1 MLKKIIHRPVLATVI
16 SVILVILGLVGL
28 TQLPMAQFPDIA
40 PPSVVVQASYPGG
53 NAETVLKSVVT
64 PLEEVINGV
73 ENMTHIES
81 TASNDG
87 TAMVT
92 VFFDLETDPDQAAVN
107 VQNRV
112 AQVQGILPAEVLQA
126 GVITQKEQRGM
137 IMVVDLISD
146 DATLYDETFVQ
157 NYARINMVRALK
169 RIKGVGNVQIFGEKD
184 YAMRVWLDPHKLAS
198 RKLTPSDIE
207 RAIQNQSME
216 VAAGNLGQNAGG
228 AVQYTLTYSGK
239 FNTPEQFEKIV
250 VQADPQG
257 NVLYLKDVARIE
269 FGSVAYDEENK
280 INGKEAVTMAIF
292 QTKGSNA
299 NQIQEE
305 VYRVID
311 ELSPELPK
319 GLRYHVTFAN
329 KTQLD
334 ESINQVKA
342 TLIEAFI
349 LVFLIV
355 YIFLQDFRSTIIPA
369 IAVPVSL
376 LGTFFFLNMMGFSI
390 NMLTLFAL
398 VLAIGIVVDDAI
410 VVVEAVHSTM
420 EHEGLNA
427 KEATSKAMSEI
438 TGAIISITLV
448 MSAVFF
454 PVGFMEGPVGVFY
467 KQFAFT
473 LAIAILISAVN
484 ALTLSPALCALL
496 LTNNHHTPK
505 QEGEEQPKTPK
516 LKRFFNG
523 FNAGFNSLT
532 DRYIGGVRF
541 LLKKKMLSAV
551 LIIGSIVA
559 MFFMM
564 NTTPKGFIP
573 NEDQGFAMFALSLP
587 PGSSIDRTASV
598 LKEGDIII
606 RQHPAIKSV
615 TTISGFNILGNA
627 ASPAYGMGFL
637 MLKPREERGEE
648 MDINVILAE
657 INQQLSSIKEG
668 DFFVFATPTVQG
680 FGDFD
685 GLEMVVQDYRG
696 GSITEF
702 AEVVN
707 AFNEE
712 LSKTDEVLSAF
723 TMFKANFPQFEI
735 KVDPVKAMMHGVEV
749 RDMMAAIQL
758 FYGSAQVNDFNRFG
772 KQFKVF
778 VQGDAEFRA
787 TEESFKTIFVNSASG
802 NMVPLSSLA
811 RLEKTYGP
819 QAISRHNLFNAIT
832 VNGLIAPGVSTGDAM
847 KAVEKVAAEKL
858 PTGYGIEW
866 LGLSKEEQ
874 KSGNQM
880 FFIFGLSILFIYFI
894 LSAQYESYILPLTVL
909 FSLPIGLLGVF
920 VAIGAVGIANNIYV
934 QVGLIMLV
942 GLLAKNAILIVEFA
956 VQRRA
961 MGYSILESA
970 LIASKLRLRPI
981 IMTSFAFVAGLV
993 PLMFATGSSAQGNHS
1008 ISIGTAG
1015 GMVFGVVLGV
1025 FAIPLLY
1032 VFFQYVQERISGPRF
1047 NEDVDTQDVGFNEID

>member
-16 SVILVILGLVGL
+16 SVILVILGLVGM
-28 TQLPMAQFPDIA
+28 TQLPIAQFPDIA
-40 PPSVVVQASYPGG
+40 PPSVAVHASYPGG

-87 TAMVT
+87 TALIN
-92 VFFDLETDPDQAAVN
+92 VFFELGTDADQAAVN

-112 AQVQGILPAEVLQA
+112 AQVTGILPEEVVKA
-126 GVITQKEQRGM
+126 GVVTQKEQRGM

-146 DATLYDETFVQ
+146 DSSLYDETFVQ

-184 YAMRVWLDPHKLAS
+184 YAMRVWLDPHKLAN
-198 RKLTPSDIE
+198 RGLTPADIE
-207 RAIQNQSME
+207 LAIQSQSME

-228 AVQYTLTYSGK
+228 SVQYTLTYPGK
-239 FNTPEQFEKIV
+239 YNTPEQFEQMV
-250 VQADPQG
+250 VQADEKG

-269 FGSVAYDEENK
+269 FGSIAYDEENK
-280 INGKEAVTMAIF
+280 INGKEAVTMAVF
-292 QTKGSNA
+292 QTNGSNA
-299 NQIQEE
+299 NEIQEQVYE
-305 VYRVID
+305 VLE
-311 ELSPELPK
+311 ELTPQLPK
-319 GLRYHVTFAN
+319 GLRYNVTFAN

-334 ESINQVKA
+334 ESINQVKS
-342 TLIEAFI
+342 TLLEAFI
-349 LVFLIV
+349 LVFIIV

-376 LGTFFFLNMMGFSI
+376 LGTFFFLNMLGFSI

-420 EHEGLNA
+420 EHEGLDA
-427 KEATSKAMSEI
+427 KEATTKAMSEI

-448 MSAVFF
+448 MSAVFL

-467 KQFAFT
+467 QQFAFT

-496 LTNNHHTPK
+496 LKNHHHSLEPGTHK
-505 QEGEEQPKTPK
+505 KTTFK
-516 LKRFFNG
+516 TRFFRS
-523 FNAGFNSLT
+523 FNAGFTSLT
-532 DRYIGGVRF
+532 NKYIKGVQF
-541 LLKKKMLSAV
+541 LIKRKVVSLTLFLGSVVGM
-551 LIIGSIVA
+551 IIL
-559 MFFMM
+559 M
-564 NTTPKGFIP
+564 NVTPKGFIP

-587 PGSSIDRTASV
+587 PGSSIDRTTQV
-598 LKEGDIII
+598 LKEGDELL
-606 RQHPAIKSV
+606 RQHPAVNSV

-627 ASPAYGMGFL
+627 ASPAYGMGFITF
-637 MLKPREERGEE
+637 KDRKERGDVE
-648 MDINVILAE
+648 DINEILD
-657 INQQLSSIKEG
+657 QLNYNLSHIKEG
-668 DFFVFATPTVQG
+668 DYFVFAVPTVPG

-685 GLEMVVQDYRG
+685 GLEMVIQDRKG
-696 GSITEF
+696 GSIEEF
-702 AEVVN
+702 AQVVN
-707 AFNEE
+707 QFNVD
-712 LSKTDEVLSAF
+712 LSNTDEVASAF
-723 TMFKANFPQFEI
+723 TMFKADFPQYKI
-735 KVDPVKAMMHGVEV
+735 VVDPVKAKMHGVEV
-749 RDMMAAIQL
+749 SDMMSAIQL

-787 TEESFKTIFVNSASG
+787 DEESFKTLYLHAKNG
-802 NMVPLSSLA
+802 EMVPLNSFA

-819 QAISRHNLFNAIT
+819 QAISRHNLFNSIT
-832 VNGLIAPGVSTGDAM
+832 VNGIIAPGVSTGQAM
-847 KAVEKVAAEKL
+847 AKVEQVAAEKL
-858 PTGYGIEW
+858 PSGYSVEW
-866 LGLSKEEQ
+866 LGLSKEEK

-880 FFIFGLSILFIYFI
+880 VFIFALSILFVYFI
-894 LSAQYESYILPLTVL
+894 LAAQYESYILPLTVL
-909 FSLPIGLLGVF
+909 FSLPVGIMGVF
-920 VAIGAVGIANNIYV
+920 LAIGAVGIANNIYV

-956 VQRRA
+956 VQRRNL
-961 MGYSILESA
+961 GYSIVDAAVEA
-970 LIASKLRLRPI
+970 ARLRLRPI
-981 IMTSFAFVAGLV
+981 LMTSLAFIAGLV
-993 PLMFATGSSAQGNHS
+993 PLMFVQGSSAQGNHS

-1015 GMVFGVVLGV
+1015 GMIVGVVLGV
-1025 FAIPLLY
+1025 FVIPFLY
-1032 VFFQYVQERISGPRF
+1032 VFFQYLHEKISGTS
-1047 NEDVDTQDVGFNEID
+1047 VVEIERKEQLERLD